1 MAKKDQNA
9 VVKSIPSSENG
20 SRTVCTT
27 KSGKQYIISNNPIK
41 EKFTLW
47 RVLGDGYEKM
57 SVSDNPLDF
66 DKIIDFRG

>member
-47 RVLGDGYEKM
+47 RVLDDGYEKM